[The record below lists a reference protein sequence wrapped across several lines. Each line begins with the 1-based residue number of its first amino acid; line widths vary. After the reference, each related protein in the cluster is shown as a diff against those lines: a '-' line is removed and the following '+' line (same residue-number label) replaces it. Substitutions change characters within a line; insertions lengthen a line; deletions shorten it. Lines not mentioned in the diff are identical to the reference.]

1 VSSLS
6 GKTALITGSGGGI
19 GRAIALELARRG
31 ARIVVND
38 FRNPSGVEETCRQVQ
53 ELGVEALGVDASV
66 ALSTDVARMFDQATE
81 KFGGVEIL
89 VNNAGI
95 QVETPLLEL
104 SEDDWDRVL
113 AVNLKGTFL
122 CTQEAARRMRD
133 RGTGG
138 RIVNIG
144 SGCNFVGFPNLVSYT
159 ASKGGIQTFTKVAAV
174 ELGVHG
180 INVNCVAPGAIENE
194 RTREELPDYAGTW
207 GRMAPVGRVG
217 QPEDV
222 AGAVAYLVSDEAS
235 FVSGHTLQ
243 IDGGLFARSPWPT
256 DAHPGE

>member
-1 VSSLS
+1 MLVT

-31 ARIVVND
+31 ADIVVND
-38 FRNPSGVEETCRQVQ
+38 FNNDAGVQETCR
-53 ELGVEALGVDASV
+53 LARDSGVEALGVDASV
-66 ALSTDVARMFDQATE
+66 ASSADVRRMFDEASEQL
-81 KFGGVEIL
+81 GPVDIL

-95 QVETPLLEL
+95 QVESPLLDLIE
-104 SEDDWDRVL
+104 EDWDKVL

-122 CTQEAARRMRD
+122 CTQEAGRRMRD
-133 RGTGG
+133 HGTGG

-174 ELGVHG
+174 ELAVHG
-180 INVNCVAPGAIENE
+180 ITVNCVAPGAIENE

-235 FVSGHTLQ
+235 FVNGHTLQ

-256 DAHPGE
+256 DAHPGR

>member
-1 VSSLS
+1 MPLT

-31 ARIVVND
+31 ASIIVND
-38 FRNPSGVEETCRQVQ
+38 LNNDAGVEETCRLVH
-53 ELGVEALGVDASV
+53 ELGPRAHGIDASV
-66 ALSTDVARMFDQATE
+66 ASSADVESMFDEAETVI
-81 KFGGVEIL
+81 GGVDIL

-95 QVETPLLEL
+95 QVETPLLDLAE
-104 SEDDWDRVL
+104 EDWDRVL

-122 CTQEAARRMRD
+122 CTQQAARRMRD

-159 ASKGGIQTFTKVAAV
+159 ASKGGIQAFTKVSAV
-174 ELGVHG
+174 ELAVHG
-180 INVNCVAPGAIENE
+180 ITVNCVAPGAIENA

-235 FVSGHTLQ
+235 FVNGHTLQ

-256 DAHPGE
+256 DAHPGK